1 MPQIE
6 LLDFYADWC
15 GPCHHMEP
23 IIEEIEKELGDAVT
37 ITKVNVDSEQ
47 DTAQEYNIMSMPTY
61 IIKKDGKVVDQL
73 VGAQSKD
80 TLLAK
85 LKYFSA
91 A

>member
-1 MPQIE
+1 MSKIE
-6 LLDFYADWC
+6 LIDFYADWC

-23 IIEEIEKELGDAVT
+23 IIEEIEKELGDSVK
-37 ITKVNVDSEQ
+37 ITKINVDTDQ
-47 DTAQEYNIMSMPTY
+47 DTAGEYNVMSMPTY
-61 IIKKDGKVVDQL
+61 IIKKEGKVVDQL

-91 A
+91 

>member
-1 MPQIE
+1 MSAIE
-6 LLDFYADWC
+6 LLDFYAEWC

-23 IIEEIEKELGDAVT
+23 IIQEIEKELGDSVK
-37 ITKVNVDSEQ
+37 INKINVDTDQ
-47 DTAQEYNIMSMPTY
+47 DTAGEYNVMSMPTY

-73 VGAQSKD
+73 VGVQSKD

-91 A
+91 S

>member
-1 MPQIE
+1 MSTVE

-23 IIEEIEKELGDAVT
+23 IIEEIEKELGDSVK
-37 ITKVNVDSEQ
+37 ITKVNVDTQQ
-47 DTAQEYNIMSMPTY
+47 DTAQEYNVMSMPTY
-61 IIKKDGKVVDQL
+61 IIKKDNKVVDQL

-91 A
+91 S

>member
-1 MPQIE
+1 MSAIE

-23 IIEEIEKELGDAVT
+23 IIQEIEKELGDSVK
-37 ITKVNVDSEQ
+37 INKINVDTDQ
-47 DTAQEYNIMSMPTY
+47 DTAGEYNVMSMPTY

-73 VGAQSKD
+73 VGVQSKD

-91 A
+91 S

>member
-1 MPQIE
+1 MSTIE

-23 IIEEIEKELGDAVT
+23 IIQEIEKELGDSVK
-37 ITKVNVDSEQ
+37 INKINVDTDQ
-47 DTAQEYNIMSMPTY
+47 DTAGEYNVMSMPTY

-73 VGAQSKD
+73 VGVQSKD

-91 A
+91 S